1 MAREL
6 QTLFPSLVQISDI
19 EGAAALNERLMPAIE
34 AIRAET
40 PNSRPDSWAST
51 VYTTL
56 NSADQLHE
64 LPDFA
69 PLTDHILREAAAF
82 AEALK
87 LDHQRYPLR
96 ISDCWFNIYGPKDGQ
111 ESHLHA
117 NNLISGSYYVKA
129 PEGSSGLMFHSP
141 MDNQMLDP
149 PYSAFN
155 DFNTVIAEMPI
166 EEGRMVLFRSF
177 MRHSVRPSAIDDE
190 RISISFNLTM

>member
-1 MAREL
+1 MTREL
-6 QTLFPSLVQISDI
+6 QTLFPPLVQISEI
-19 EGAAALNERLMPAIE
+19 EGAAALNESLLTTIE

-64 LPDFA
+64 MPQFA
-69 PLTDHILREAAAF
+69 ALRDHIFRESTAF
-82 AEALK
+82 ADALK
-87 LDHQRYPLR
+87 LDHQRFPLR
-96 ISDCWFNIYGPKDGQ
+96 ITDCWFNICGPKDGQ

-117 NNLISGSYYVKA
+117 NNLISGRYYVKA

-149 PYSAFN
+149 PYSEFN

-166 EEGRMVLFRSF
+166 TEGRMVLFRSF

-190 RISISFNLTM
+190 RISVSFNLTM